1 MTVQRTNAGRK
12 PGSRNNV
19 KELPESIH
27 PEQRL
32 TIAQM
37 AALSGK
43 SESYFYT
50 NLSLARTGKKHSPLP
65 PVVKL
70 GRHVLSRAADFF
82 AWLEGGD
89 QAAA

>member
-1 MTVQRTNAGRK
+1 MNAERTYGGRK
-12 PGSRNNV
+12 PGSRNIAR
-19 KELPESIH
+19 ELPETIH

-37 AALSGK
+37 AVLSGK

-82 AWLEGGD
+82 EWLNGGEP
-89 QAAA
+89 AAA